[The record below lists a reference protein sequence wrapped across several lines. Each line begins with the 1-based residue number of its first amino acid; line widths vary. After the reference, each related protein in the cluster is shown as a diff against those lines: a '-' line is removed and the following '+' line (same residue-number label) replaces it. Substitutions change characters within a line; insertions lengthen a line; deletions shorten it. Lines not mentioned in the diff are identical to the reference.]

1 MEKLLRMRTKFL
13 FKIIF
18 YRYVDFTS
26 LYPWCNKSTQMIVGH
41 PEIITENFR
50 DISTYFGL
58 VKCTVLPPRGLFHP
72 VLPYRASGKLMFP
85 LCRTCA
91 DTTSGTVCTH
101 TDSERAITGTWCHVE
116 LLKAV
121 EKGYEILRLHEVWHF
136 PEQSDELFKEY
147 VDTFLKIKQEAS
159 GYPKD
164 CVTPEQKQVYVSEYL
179 EHEGIKLDPEKIT
192 HNPGLR
198 ALAKLMLNSFWG
210 KLHVFCVFLLFAF
223 SYLPFMF

>member
-1 MEKLLRMRTKFL
+1 MRTKF
-13 FKIIF
+13 FEK
-18 YRYVDFTS
+18 YVLGMWTLPACIPGVIS
-26 LYPWCNKSTQMIVGH
+26 QRRWCGH
-41 PEIITENFR
+41 PEIITDNFQ

-85 LCRTCA
+85 LCKTCA
-91 DTTSGTVCTH
+91 DTTNKAVCTH
-101 TDSERAITGTWCHVE
+101 TESERAILGTWCHVE
-116 LLKAV
+116 LLKAL
-121 EKGYEILRLHEVWHF
+121 EKGYQILRLHEVWHF
-136 PEQSDELFKEY
+136 PKQSNELFKEY

-164 CVTPEQKQVYVSEYL
+164 CVTLEQRQTYVAEYL

-210 KLHVFCVFLLFAF
+210 KLHRFFVCFLLFAL
-223 SYLPFMF
+223 SYSPFVF